1 MSDVVLVADGGEITV
16 GRRVA
21 GFVWGKWVTQVLDG
35 EQPKADDPRLV
46 QGFVHKP
53 TNMPQGRFDIRGVR
67 ADITQVMAVAPDGGI
82 DYDRGSSDAEQVLD
96 AAETRSDGEVFFE
109 SDITVIGLGPHVPG
123 LDFDIDSIVDVQ
135 LCQRRIAAPVTAVDM
150 TAENGVLGWRVH
162 TGGQPI
168 VDSVR
173 LNSSNTQ
180 ILGVLAQERRESDA
194 RLAAVDSKAD
204 GAVSDARAAQSTAT
218 QADENAKNAQGSAD
232 QAQETA
238 DEAIKKWREQ
248 KDALDKVQSAQIET
262 NAKVNDAQQRAIDL
276 GFLFNHGEWVMSKE
290 WKANAGESKVMD
302 FDTASSTP
310 RGCESTVITTDGKP
324 VGSGIKFLSPGYWRL
339 YARVLIPWVGL
350 IQSAEVNVSIVVMG
364 KNGKRIAKARY
375 DLVVDAAPG
384 TASFPTTVEI
394 PESGCYA
401 YVEVR
406 TNRALN
412 QSIVPGTFVEPGN
425 NEFSAQ
431 QISKI
436 F

>member
-1 MSDVVLVADGGEITV
+1 MADRQDVVVYADGGDMTVARTIPAYVLGAFDVVLPDGREQEKGDDRIRNGYIYRPPKPATGSLDVGFIKADVKLDLGAKTSSLERVVDSAIRRTEGDVFFERDISSSGLGGFIP
-16 GRRVA
+16 GRDFDLHDVIRVD
-21 GFVWGKWVTQVLDG
+21 VWGKLL
-35 EQPKADDPRLV
+35 P
-46 QGFVHKP
+46 
-53 TNMPQGRFDIRGVR
+53 
-67 ADITQVMAVAPDGGI
+67 
-82 DYDRGSSDAEQVLD
+82 S
-96 AAETRSDGEVFFE
+96 
-109 SDITVIGLGPHVPG
+109 
-123 LDFDIDSIVDVQ
+123 
-135 LCQRRIAAPVTAVDM
+135 PVTAVDF
-150 TAENGVLGWRVH
+150 EGSVSHHLGTRVH
-162 TGGQPI
+162 VGDQMLTDAEALQAKT
-168 VDSVR
+168 DATLER
-173 LNSSNTQ
+173 LES
-180 ILGVLAQERRESDA
+180 ERRQ
-194 RLAAVDSKAD
+194 RLKELGAVGAKAD
-204 GAVSDARAAQSTAT
+204 RAN
-218 QADENAKNAQGSAD
+218 ENAKNAQGSAD